1 MLQFA
6 YDMWYNQKYH
16 KILLHWDLGAG
27 KTHFVK
33 WRVKWVFDYNT
44 KAKNTINNYGSHNI
58 NSPTYTYYQIYDN
71 VLHLDM
77 YRLQE
82 YSDFVDKG
90 ILDQITNHDF
100 VSVERPKYQSSYADN
115 SRKNI
120 YITKINDNTRQINI
134 QEYIQI

>member
-1 MLQFA
+1 
-6 YDMWYNQKYH
+6 
-16 KILLHWDLGAG
+16 
-27 KTHFVK
+27 
-33 WRVKWVFDYNT
+33 
-44 KAKNTINNYGSHNI
+44 
-58 NSPTYTYYQIYDN
+58 
-71 VLHLDM
+71 M